1 MKVPVLAAVLAL
13 VFASLLT
20 SMECQLAGNSYVD
33 KQLLCALDKGPC
45 DRLGRQVR
53 DSLPEIIGNQCQNC
67 TPKQLANAQR
77 IAAYVQ
83 SKYPYV
89 WNELVDKYGKK
100 QR

>member
-1 MKVPVLAAVLAL
+1 MNVLNLPVVWTL
-13 VFASLLT
+13 VFASLFCL
-20 SMECQLAGNSYVD
+20 MECQLGGNTYVD

-45 DRLGRQVR
+45 DRLGRQVK

-67 TPKQLANAQR
+67 TPQQLANARR

-89 WNELVDKYGKK
+89 WNELVDKYGRK